1 MFHSLSAEQVLAGN
15 KLLLDIKDGDKTINY
30 NLPEQF
36 RVEENKENII
46 PVNYTVDN
54 LSDLPNTFMVK
65 PGEDIYISAQKAY
78 KIWKTNSL
86 LLSTSPD
93 LSGGEVSSQAVWQ
106 EDSYEVVEDIEV
118 IGSGENAII
127 HVKTKTDK
135 EGNAVIALKIGET
148 IRWSWQLWV
157 SDYNPLSK
165 ENGTTYDFNGLT
177 FMDRN
182 LGATGNPKAGGDR
195 TFGLYYQWGR
205 KDPFP
210 PTRGNVEMAEVT
222 SEIKTNLANSIIYP
236 NTYITSS
243 SGQNDWYT
251 KTGSLGLDRWDGE
264 QNTKT
269 PFDPCPKGWRV
280 AATGSDGESP
290 WNGLVLPE
298 DENKWGGSG
307 WHFEETPLLGYYPA
321 AGQRTAIGGT
331 TYAGSAGFY
340 HTAKSGTTLRL
351 DFTSVNLSFGGGK
364 AAGRSVRC
372 VKEY

>member
-195 TFGLYYQWGR
+195 TFGLYYQWG
-205 KDPFP
+205 
-210 PTRGNVEMAEVT
+210 
-222 SEIKTNLANSIIYP
+222 
-236 NTYITSS
+236 
-243 SGQNDWYT
+243 
-251 KTGSLGLDRWDGE
+251 
-264 QNTKT
+264 
-269 PFDPCPKGWRV
+269 
-280 AATGSDGESP
+280 
-290 WNGLVLPE
+290 
-298 DENKWGGSG
+298 
-307 WHFEETPLLGYYPA
+307 
-321 AGQRTAIGGT
+321 
-331 TYAGSAGFY
+331 
-340 HTAKSGTTLRL
+340 
-351 DFTSVNLSFGGGK
+351 
-364 AAGRSVRC
+364 
-372 VKEY
+372 